1 MSNRQFA
8 LQLSFALC
16 EGIQIPESKKIFA
29 CGIRNPKFLLVESTI
44 RSFQLESGIQLKES
58 GIPLKIRIQNP
69 SSPVPWIRNPRR
81 GILNTRLSWTLGWSL
96 TGDKKTASCLS
107 CYKCSWQGRLERPQ
121 VPYPPTWK
129 VSSFANSIMSSIHLS
144 RLWLKN
150 PLTSQT
156 CFLSVFIVTFSY
168 F

>member
-29 CGIRNPKFLLVESTI
+29 CGIRNPKFLLLESTI

-58 GIPLKIRIQNP
+58 GIQVPQYLESGIHGVESWIQD
-69 SSPVPWIRNPRR
+69 S
-81 GILNTRLSWTLGWSL
+81 LGWSL